1 MSSQRDPNRQAV
13 MCYLPMETAMRLR
26 TVIDGKT
33 VRNKVREGLKVH
45 KPMRPMGMSDY
56 LISLAE
62 KAVRKVTPSSMAVAW
77 GKEKLAKNI
86 RARRMQD
93 ERVKR
98 GESRKANARLRSG
111 CGKGRGR

>member
-1 MSSQRDPNRQAV
+1 

-45 KPMRPMGMSDY
+45 KPTRPMGMSDY

-62 KAVRKVTPSSMAVAW
+62 KAVRKVTPSSMAVEW
-77 GKEKLAKNI
+77 GKAKLAKNL
-86 RARRMQD
+86 RTRMVQD

-98 GESRKANARLRSG
+98 GEHRKANDNSRNRRVKNRS
-111 CGKGRGR
+111 R